1 MRMNLRQVLAQI
13 QADLT
18 ANLNSYI
25 DASQLED
32 EGWFTELSF
41 QDDAP
46 RVELDRYCMGIY
58 LSSPEGAVFEGTAQ
72 SQKITVALDCILDDI
87 RENSNL
93 STLYLSAV
101 LDYLNHRRYGVS
113 SNPTYAETARVD
125 LDADVNAFSVA
136 IEVVVYNID
145 YDI

>member
-1 MRMNLRQVLAQI
+1 MTMRDVITQI
-13 QADLT
+13 QADIL

-25 DASQLED
+25 EASQKED
-32 EGWFTELSF
+32 EDWFEELSF

-72 SQKITVALDCILDDI
+72 TQKITVALDCILDDI